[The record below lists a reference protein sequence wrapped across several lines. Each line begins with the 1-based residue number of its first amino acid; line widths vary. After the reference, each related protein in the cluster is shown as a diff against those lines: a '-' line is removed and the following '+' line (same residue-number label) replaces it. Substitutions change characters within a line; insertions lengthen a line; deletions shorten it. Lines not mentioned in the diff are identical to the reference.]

1 MKNVSDGAFHGS
13 ARDAAIVHRSVAGV
27 LYAVCEYE
35 INRVVVDADIKNGRW
50 RTDSWDASCS
60 HAVDIMDDW
69 LIHGTG
75 TAGSLMDIIRV
86 HVGHLKM
93 TAASTPEWHF
103 RLEDT
108 VVREGRRIPRMLD
121 RGYHNNTAPL
131 WLVCN
136 KPFRQAILGVV
147 ASETM
152 EKLSRSSQ
160 ALRLPFL
167 SQACTVIRPSFVKT
181 KVSPGGLPSLSIYT
195 AVNKFVMVAAHTPS
209 RRGITNFVS
218 PV

>member
-1 MKNVSDGAFHGS
+1 MCTDLVDLDIQPLDEKCVVRAFHGS

-60 HAVDIMDDW
+60 HAADIVDDW
-69 LIHGTG
+69 LRHGTG

-121 RGYHNNTAPL
+121 RDTTTILPL
-131 WLVCN
+131 Y
-136 KPFRQAILGVV
+136 G
-147 ASETM
+147 
-152 EKLSRSSQ
+152 
-160 ALRLPFL
+160 
-167 SQACTVIRPSFVKT
+167 
-181 KVSPGGLPSLSIYT
+181 
-195 AVNKFVMVAAHTPS
+195 
-209 RRGITNFVS
+209 
-218 PV
+218 